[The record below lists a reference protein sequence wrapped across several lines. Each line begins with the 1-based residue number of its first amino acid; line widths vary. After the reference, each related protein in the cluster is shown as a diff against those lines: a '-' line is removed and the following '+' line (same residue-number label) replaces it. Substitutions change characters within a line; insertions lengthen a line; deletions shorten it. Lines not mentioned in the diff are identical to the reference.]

1 MTICY
6 HWLCWISLLDFG
18 CHAVDDNN
26 NNHQGWLSFEE
37 SFTFDYWDLR
47 QFGFIVTISHVH
59 TMLAN
64 NYFCCSHGSNSIYN
78 KTTLTRELASLSIFG
93 SEDFEDIQCLSGGT
107 IREQSKQIATKRI
120 VRAIFIW
127 KSFGVDENPA
137 HWSPWYKLWEME
149 WNWISNGEHHIFLLW
164 LYNAMCERVKNTF
177 FCKWTLMTCSKCH
190 GKNVEAS
197 MRTRIRILD
206 EYYVIWFYCVHFLM
220 TNM

>member
-137 HWSPWYKLWEME
+137 HWLCHPDTSCGRWNGIEFPMVNTTYSCCGCTMQCVRE
-149 WNWISNGEHHIFLLW
+149 WRTHFSANGHSWHVV
-164 LYNAMCERVKNTF
+164 NAMGR
-177 FCKWTLMTCSKCH
+177 M
-190 GKNVEAS
+190 
-197 MRTRIRILD
+197 
-206 EYYVIWFYCVHFLM
+206 
-220 TNM
+220 